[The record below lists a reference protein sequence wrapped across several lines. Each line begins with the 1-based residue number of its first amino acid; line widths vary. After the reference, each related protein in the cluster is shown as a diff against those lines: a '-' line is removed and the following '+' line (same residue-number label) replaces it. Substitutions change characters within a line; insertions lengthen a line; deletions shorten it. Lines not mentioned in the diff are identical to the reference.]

1 MTREDGSIFYRCSRC
16 GNVSEVGLPFLDVS
30 ENSWY
35 AKELSYCYH
44 NGYINGT
51 TRISFSP
58 NDNITREQ
66 LAAMIWRIEGE
77 PAPDSSAYPFK
88 DKSSDYSKRAICWA
102 TENNIIKGYTDGTFH
117 PKDVCSRQ
125 DMVTIFYRYA
135 NFKKADTSASVDL
148 TKMFT
153 DASSIGSHAKA
164 AVSWATAEKI
174 INGFNA
180 ADGMLYFKP
189 AGTATRA
196 QVAVVITRFMT
207 ALGK

>member
-1 MTREDGSIFYRCSRC
+1 
-16 GNVSEVGLPFLDVS
+16 
-30 ENSWY
+30 
-35 AKELSYCYH
+35 
-44 NGYINGT
+44 
-51 TRISFSP
+51 
-58 NDNITREQ
+58 
-66 LAAMIWRIEGE
+66 
-77 PAPDSSAYPFK
+77 
-88 DKSSDYSKRAICWA
+88 
-102 TENNIIKGYTDGTFH
+102 
-117 PKDVCSRQ
+117 
-125 DMVTIFYRYA
+125 MVTIFYRYA